1 MSVFPHLFPF
11 PILPAFPLHQ
21 PEVLLLQ
28 NKYKE
33 SSQKILIAVQ
43 FVHWHC
49 CELYFLAFLL
59 PLLCP
64 ILLHP
69 SLHQCATCG
78 KRFRQL
84 PHLQDHERIHSGLR
98 PFCCWICGKSFSVA
112 ARLTEHA
119 RTHSGEKPY
128 SCSHCPAA
136 FRSRSNLDKHIR
148 LHGDLPLDA
157 AEQAVHE
164 AAEVQKVLEG
174 AKVLS
179 SLPTSGEVETASV
192 QTIYVLQGGEGG
204 TETVM
209 IPSDQLSGMDGTSQ
223 VVILPSSVLEA
234 QGITVPTITMDGN
247 EITMVE
253 TSQSPQHAI
262 EFIVEETV

>member
-1 MSVFPHLFPF
+1 MTVLFCHRLTFPVFCAPPHTSPS
-11 PILPAFPLHQ
+11 PQPLHQ
-21 PEVLLLQ
+21 
-28 NKYKE
+28 
-33 SSQKILIAVQ
+33 
-43 FVHWHC
+43 C
-49 CELYFLAFLL
+49 T
-59 PLLCP
+59 
-64 ILLHP
+64 
-69 SLHQCATCG
+69 TCG

-128 SCSHCPAA
+128 PCPQCPAA
-136 FRSRSNLDKHIR
+136 FRSRSNLDKHFR
-148 LHGDLPLDA
+148 LHGDLPLETAEQVAQA
-157 AEQAVHE
+157 AE
-164 AAEVQKVLEG
+164 AAQVQKVLEG

-179 SLPTSGEVETASV
+179 SLATTGDIDAGSV

-209 IPSDQLSGMDGTSQ
+209 IPSDQLSGIEGASQ
-223 VVILPSSVLEA
+223 VVILPSSVLGTQA
-234 QGITVPTITMDGN
+234 ITVPTIQMEGS

-253 TSQSPQHAI
+253 TGQSPQHTI